1 MKKKLL
7 KIFQMFIFIAL
18 GIFFIVYF
26 WNKLNTEQQNKI
38 FENFY
43 KANYWWLIL
52 SVVAGFLSHVVRA
65 ARWNL
70 MIATFNKPPKTFTTF
85 WALMSGYLANLAVP
99 RLGEVT
105 RCALLS
111 RRTKISF
118 DKLLGSVVAERAFDL
133 LLFIVLFIAAVI
145 IFYDRV
151 SSYLNDKILFG
162 LNEKLTSLA
171 SWKLLIVFVAF
182 IFFAAF
188 VIFILRRFKENKLI
202 VKVKAFLINVKN
214 GLISVFKIRKAGLFI
229 LYTVLIWV
237 FYWLMIYLA
246 YFSFDATMHLSPQSA
261 FVVLVFG
268 TIGVIVVQGGIGI
281 YPLIVSEILFLY
293 GIDIVDGYSLGWL
306 NWGVQTMLVVVLGL
320 ISFIV
325 LSLAK
330 NKEHELSKSD
340 SK

>member
-1 MKKKLL
+1 MKKNLL
-7 KIFQMFIFIAL
+7 KILQMLVFIGL

-43 KANYWWLIL
+43 KANYWWLFL
-52 SVVAGFLSHVVRA
+52 SVVAGFLSHVMRA

-70 MIATFNKPPKTFTTF
+70 MIATFDNPPKTFTTF
-85 WALMSGYLANLAVP
+85 WTLMSGYLANLAVP

-133 LLFIVLFIAAVI
+133 LLFIALFFTAI
-145 IFYDRV
+145 ILFYDRV

-162 LNEKLTSLA
+162 FNEKISLLA
-171 SWKLLIVFVAF
+171 SWKLLIALVVLVVFSAF
-182 IFFAAF
+182 I
-188 VIFILRRFKENKLI
+188 IYILRRFKENKLI
-202 VKVKAFLINVKN
+202 VKIKAFLINVKN
-214 GLISVFKIRKAGLFI
+214 GLISVIKVRKAGLFI
-229 LYTVLIWV
+229 LYTIIIWIL
-237 FYWLMIYLA
+237 YWLMVYLA
-246 YFSFDATMHLSPQSA
+246 YFSFDATMHLPPQSA

-281 YPLIVSEILFLY
+281 YPLIVSEVLFLY
-293 GIDIVDGYSLGWL
+293 GINIVDGYSLGWL
-306 NWGVQTMLVVVLGL
+306 NWGVQTILVIILGL

-325 LSLAK
+325 LSVAK
-330 NKEHELSKSD
+330 NKKYELSKSD
-340 SK
+340 PK